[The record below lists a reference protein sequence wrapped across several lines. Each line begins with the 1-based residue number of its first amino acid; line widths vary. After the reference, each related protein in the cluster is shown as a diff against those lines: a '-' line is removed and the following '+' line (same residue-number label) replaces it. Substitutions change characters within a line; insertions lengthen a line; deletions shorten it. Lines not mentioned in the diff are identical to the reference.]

1 MLDLADYIKTD
12 SIYAGT
18 RTIVYRA
25 IRARDGQPV
34 IIKLLRNPHPN
45 FNELVQFHNQY
56 VITRNLEHP
65 ALVRSLALERY
76 GNAYALVM
84 TDGGEMS
91 LDYYWKK
98 SQRNLSEFL
107 AIAIQLTSV
116 LHYLIQQRI
125 VHKDIKPS
133 NILIHPETGKVKLI
147 DFSISSLLPKEQQ
160 QLANPNLLEG
170 TLAYISPEQTGRMN
184 RGIDYRTDFYSLGA
198 TFFELLT
205 GKLPFS
211 SKDSPSVSSTP
222 QAKRQKDLELVHCHI
237 AEAVKFP
244 ACSERGA
251 VPVALQGIVLKLMA
265 KNAEDRY
272 QSALGLKHDL
282 EKCLEQLEAT
292 GKIASFVLGER
303 DLCDRFSVPEKL
315 YGREAEVQRLLLA
328 FNRAANGATSMM
340 LVAGFSGIGKTALIN
355 EIHKPIVK
363 QRGYFIKGKFDQFNR
378 NIPFFAFLEAFGN
391 LMGRLLG
398 ESDADL
404 ANWKTQILNA
414 LGDNAQ
420 VIIDSIPELE
430 RILGKQPPVPKLSGS
445 AAQNRFNLLF
455 GKFVRVFST
464 IEHPLV
470 IFLDDLQWADSASL
484 NLLKLLMN
492 EDVSVFSPATTQRQ
506 ETKADSLLVL
516 GAYRDNEVFP
526 THPLMLTFD
535 EIAKKGTNIDTLRL
549 DPLGEVDITRL
560 VADTLLCSTEIAAPL
575 SKLVYQKTK
584 GNPFFTTQFLVGL
597 YEEGCITFHADDL
610 YWQCDLTQVRQLALT
625 DDVVAF
631 MVGRLRKLPEATQ
644 SVFQLAACIG
654 NQFDL
659 ATLAV
664 ACEASQEEVAASLWA
679 ALQQGLVVPQSQ
691 TYKFFQEEQ
700 NDGKSIEKVSVSY
713 RFLHDRVQQAAYSS
727 ICEDQKQSAH
737 LKIGNLLLNN
747 TSIENLEDKIF
758 DIVNQI
764 NLGSDLIAQPDR
776 KRQLA
781 QLNFMAAK
789 KAKTTTAYTAAF
801 EYTEIARSLL
811 PEYPWKQDYKEAL
824 SLYELAAETAYLAGE
839 STKTKELINILL
851 ENAKNPLDRVKAY
864 EVQIQLLMSQNKLLE
879 AIQVALKFISILGI
893 DLPENPDK
901 IDVERYLSEIE
912 RKLSGKFVESLIDLP
927 IMTDGKGL
935 ASMRILSAIL
945 NAAYLTLP
953 NLLPIIVAK
962 QVDLSITCGH
972 ADVSPS
978 AYANYALILCG
989 IALDIESGYR
999 FGNLALNLSNKIESK
1014 EFSAKT
1020 IEIVC
1025 LSVKHWKEHI
1035 NSTLELLLNCYKIG
1049 LECGDF
1055 ESASF
1060 AALDYCAHSFV
1071 CGRNLIDLEG
1081 EMFDYSLQIGKL
1093 KQQMVFNLHGLYRQT
1108 VLNLRGK
1115 NSNPSVLKGEAYNE
1129 EKMLL
1134 PRNKD
1139 NDISLIAAFYIDKLF
1154 LYYFFENSEKAIE
1167 SGAIAESYLEGI
1179 PGQVF
1184 VPLFYFYDAL
1194 SHLNIYLS
1202 LEKIER
1208 EDRMARI
1215 LSHEARMA
1223 KWADCAPM
1231 NYAHKLNLMKA
1242 EKHRVFNE
1250 KVEAME
1256 MYDLAIAGAKENA
1269 YIQEEALANELA
1281 AKFYLHWG
1289 KAKVA
1294 VAYMQE
1300 AYYCYARWGAKA
1312 KTDRLE
1318 EKYPQL
1324 LAPIL
1329 EKAEYS
1335 LNPRTRLRKIDTLT
1349 TMTSVLDL
1357 TSAIEASRAISQE
1370 IELNAL
1376 LCKLMRVVIEN
1387 AGADKGSLILNNS
1400 GTWVL
1405 AVQCDRRNCQ
1415 LSGIPLNET
1424 ESLPR
1429 AVINTVKRT
1438 QKTLR
1443 INNVEENKTFMGN
1456 SYFIHHQP
1464 KSLICTPIFTQGKAI
1479 GILYLENNLT
1489 AEAFTPNRIEVL
1501 NLLIAQAAISIENS
1515 QLYEQVENY
1524 TQTLEAQVE
1533 ARTQALVQKNQEL
1546 ELEIKRRKTI
1556 EKALQEAN
1564 AALEHLANL
1573 DGLTHVANR
1582 RSFDTY
1588 LFEVWQESQQTQQ
1601 PLALILCD
1609 VDCFKQ
1615 YNDRYG
1621 HQAGDRVL
1629 QEVAK
1634 TLEEVVRPYQKAQVS
1649 RYGGEEFAAILPE
1662 TELEG
1667 AVAIA
1672 ERIQTAI
1679 RALAIS
1685 HRCSVA
1691 GEIVTLSMGVHSLTP
1706 NSKQNIDSFILS
1718 TDRALY
1724 QAKEEGRDRYCLAVS
1739 EAINN

>member
-1 MLDLADYIKTD
+1 LYLSGYIETE

-25 IRARDGQPV
+25 IRASDGQPV
-34 IIKLLRNPHPN
+34 IIKVLRNPHPN
-45 FNELVQFHNQY
+45 FNELVQFRNQY
-56 VITRNLEHP
+56 LITRHLEHP
-65 ALVRSLALERY
+65 AIVRSLALERY
-76 GNAYALVM
+76 GNGYALVM
-84 TDGGEMS
+84 LDEGGICLYKYWQEKESS
-91 LDYYWKK
+91 LT
-98 SQRNLSEFL
+98 EFL
-107 AIAIQLTSV
+107 AIAIQLSEA
-116 LHYLIQQRI
+116 LHYLTLERI

-133 NILIHPETGKVKLI
+133 NILIHPETRKVKLI
-147 DFSISSLLPKEQQ
+147 DFSISTLLPKEQQ
-160 QLANPNLLEG
+160 QLANPNVLEG

-205 GKLPFS
+205 GQLPFS
-211 SKDSPSVSSTP
+211 RRDSPSLSYTP
-222 QAKRQKDLELVHCHI
+222 QAKRQKELEFVHCHI

-244 ACSERGA
+244 ACSESGA
-251 VPVALQGIVLKLMA
+251 VPVALQEIVLKLMA

-272 QSALGLKHDL
+272 QSAFGLKHDL

-303 DLCDRFSVPEKL
+303 DLCDRFNIPEKL
-315 YGREAEVQRLLLA
+315 YGREAEVQRLLHA

-340 LVAGFSGIGKTALIN
+340 LVVGFSGIGKTALIN

-363 QRGYFIKGKFDQFNR
+363 QGGYFIKGKFDQFNR
-378 NIPFFAFLEAFGN
+378 NIPFFAFLQAFGN

-404 ANWKTQILNA
+404 ANWKAQILNA

-430 RILGKQPPVPKLSGS
+430 RILGKQPPVTKLSGS

-492 EDVSVFSPATTQRQ
+492 EDVSVFSPATSQRQ
-506 ETKADSLLVL
+506 ETKAGSLLVL

-526 THPLMLTFD
+526 THPLMLTLD

-549 DPLGEVDITRL
+549 HPLCEADLTRL

-597 YEEGCITFHADDL
+597 YEDGCITFHADDL
-610 YWQCDLTQVRQLALT
+610 YWQCDLTRVRQLALT

-644 SVFQLAACIG
+644 SALKLAACIG

-664 ACEASQEEVAASLWA
+664 ACEGSQEKVAASLWA
-679 ALQQGLVVPQSQ
+679 ALQQGFVVPQSQ
-691 TYKFFQEEQ
+691 TYKFFQGEQREE
-700 NDGKSIEKVSVSY
+700 KSIEKVSVSY

-727 ICEDQKQSAH
+727 ISEDQKQSAH

-764 NLGSDLIAQPDR
+764 NLGSDLIKQPYK

-781 QLNFMAAK
+781 QLNFRAAK

-811 PEYPWKQDYKEAL
+811 PEDSWQQDYKEAL
-824 SLYELAAETAYLAGE
+824 SLYKLAAETAYLAGE
-839 STKTKELINILL
+839 STRTKELINILL
-851 ENAKNPLDRVKAY
+851 ENAKNALDRVKAY
-864 EVQIQLLMSQNKLLE
+864 EVKIQLLMSQNKLLE
-879 AIQVALKFISILGI
+879 AIQVALKFLSLLGI
-893 DLPENPDK
+893 DLPKNPDK

-912 RKLSGKFVESLIDLP
+912 GKLSGKFVESLIDLP
-927 IMTDGKGL
+927 IMTDRKGL

-945 NAAYLTLP
+945 NAAYLALP

-962 QVDLSITCGH
+962 QVDLSIASGH

-989 IALDIESGYR
+989 IAQDIESGYR
-999 FGNLALNLSNKIESK
+999 FGNLALNLSNKIESQ

-1035 NSTLELLLNCYKIG
+1035 NSTLEPLLNAYKIG

-1060 AALDYCAHSFV
+1060 AALDYCAHSLV
-1071 CGRNLIDLEG
+1071 SGKNLIDLEG
-1081 EMFDYSLQIGKL
+1081 EMFNYSLQISKL
-1093 KQQMVFNLHGLYRQT
+1093 KQKMVFNLNELYRQT
-1108 VLNLRGK
+1108 VLNLRAK
-1115 NSNPSVLKGEAYNE
+1115 NPNPSVLKGKAYDE

-1134 PRNKD
+1134 PRQKD
-1139 NDISLIAAFYIDKLF
+1139 NDISLMGAFYIDKLF
-1154 LYYFFENSEKAIE
+1154 LCYLFEESEKAIE
-1167 SGAIAESYLEGI
+1167 NGAIAEFYLEGI

-1194 SHLNIYLS
+1194 SHLNRYLT
-1202 LEKIER
+1202 LEEMEQKEG
-1208 EDRMARI
+1208 MARI

-1231 NYAHKLNLMKA
+1231 NYAHKLNLIRG
-1242 EKHRVFNE
+1242 EKHRALKE

-1256 MYDLAIAGAKENA
+1256 MYDLAIAGAKENGF
-1269 YIQEEALANELA
+1269 IQEEALANELA

-1294 VAYMQE
+1294 AAYMEE

-1312 KTDRLE
+1312 KTNQLE

-1329 EKAEYS
+1329 EKAEH
-1335 LNPRTRLRKIDTLT
+1335 LFNPRTRSESIDTLT

-1357 TSAIEASRAISQE
+1357 TSAIEASRAISEE

-1400 GTWVL
+1400 GTWIL
-1405 AVQCDRRNCQ
+1405 AVQCDRRNCK
-1415 LSGIPLNET
+1415 LSSIPLNET

-1429 AVINTVKRT
+1429 EVINTVKRT
-1438 QKTLR
+1438 KKTLR
-1443 INNVEENKTFMGN
+1443 INNVEEDKTFMGN

-1489 AEAFTPNRIEVL
+1489 IEAFTANRVEVL

-1546 ELEIKRRKTI
+1546 KEEIKRRKTI

-1564 AALEHLANL
+1564 AALQHLANL

-1588 LFEVWQESQQTQQ
+1588 LQEVWQESQETQQ

-1629 QEVAK
+1629 QTVAK
-1634 TLEEVVRPYQKAQVS
+1634 TLENVVRPYQKAQVS

-1667 AVAIA
+1667 AVAMA

-1679 RALAIS
+1679 RDRAIS
-1685 HRCSVA
+1685 HECSVA
-1691 GEIVTLSMGVHSLTP
+1691 GEIVTLSMGVHSLIP
-1706 NSKQNIDSFILS
+1706 NPEQSVEKFIES
-1718 TDRALY
+1718 SDRALY
-1724 QAKEEGRDRYCLAVS
+1724 QAKQQGRDRYCRAVL
-1739 EAINN
+1739 EPINH